1 MKKDINEYI
10 TKTGK
15 KISKKEL
22 DKLKKGQLLIKAK
35 RLPIGTISKGRKKI
49 KEGLWMP
56 IKKRKK
62 VMVKKEE
69 KEKILIKIDVPMNK
83 EIRTTMENTLKNYIN
98 KDGLK
103 NINNK
108 VSGKINSNKS
118 ETIADNMR
126 SVLDA
131 YSHTLP
137 GDVTS
142 RANKMVTIMER
153 RMKLCKNLD
162 VTLLNKLSQ
171 DAMHKMVFQEIE
183 SRRRQLGD
191 HGIRHLTGNIIFKDQ
206 ILDVIPGK
214 RSPEDKLML
223 DFVMLEH
230 DIGYTSKASKE
241 NFGKTHREDSAEF
254 ISGETDYSKLFGEDK
269 AKWMKEIIK
278 THDSGNMEWEKQP
291 LESAIRLSDNLA
303 LFYPEKLPALFR
315 YIPRSINKLEEIQ
328 KANIA
333 EDKDKIKKIKSELN
347 KNIDDSNL
355 DKLLKRDLKMAVDEV
370 FIKTGKF
377 SLGLFAGTIDK
388 ISYDKK
394 KGVAVDIKSNEYEK
408 RLQILFDMGQ
418 SQFKKLADAYNIN
431 DKDLKSKN
439 EIQFKKGNKS
449 LLNIKIS
456 VILKKSIKLIFRR

>member
-315 YIPRSINKLEEIQ
+315 
-328 KANIA
+328 
-333 EDKDKIKKIKSELN
+333 SELN